1 MKRIIPLMR
10 ALILFACLAVST
22 AVAADEF
29 RYLIPMAGYLY
40 TADDATYYYATTTVQ
55 NLSPRPATVRTTDV
69 YPYFANGTCEAG
81 EPFTVPAQ
89 GRITIDPM
97 ACMASFSALAIVSD
111 EKLSVR
117 TELDTHKTMVFGWDK
132 LLLDAP
138 TDWIPA
144 GVTALSEGIIRDDGP
159 RKANLLVVN
168 PSADQTLT
176 MTVET
181 SRPEFRLS
189 GTTTVVVPPLSA
201 RFVNLSELRNPSPP
215 PFIYSAEGRHL
226 LRLTANGAWQGGV
239 ASIYRGPSMYIPAT
253 PVAP

>member
-1 MKRIIPLMR
+1 MR

-22 AVAADEF
+22 AASADEF
-29 RYLIPMAGYLY
+29 HYLIPMAGYLY

-55 NLSPRPATVRTTDV
+55 NLSPRPATVQTTDV
-69 YPYFANGTCEAG
+69 YPYFAGGSCAAG
-81 EPFTVPAQ
+81 EPFTIPAQ
-89 GRITIDPM
+89 GRITIGPM
-97 ACMASFSALAIVSD
+97 ECMASLSALAIVSD

-132 LLLDAP
+132 LLLDAT

-159 RKANLLVVN
+159 RKASLLVVN
-168 PSADQTLT
+168 PSADQMLT
-176 MTVET
+176 VTVET
-181 SRPEFRLS
+181 SRPEFVLS
-189 GTTTVVVPPLSA
+189 GTMNVDVPPLSA
-201 RFVNLSELRNPSPP
+201 RYVNLPELRNLKPP

-239 ASIYRGPSMYIPAT
+239 VSVYRGPSMYIPAT
-253 PVAP
+253 PIVP